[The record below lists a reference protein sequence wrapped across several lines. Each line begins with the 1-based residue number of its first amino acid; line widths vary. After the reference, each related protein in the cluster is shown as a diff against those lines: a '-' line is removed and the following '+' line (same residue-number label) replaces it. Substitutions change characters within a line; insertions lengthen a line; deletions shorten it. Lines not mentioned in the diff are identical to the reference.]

1 MSHSTLVRS
10 LALTTLL
17 AVAAM
22 SSAPA
27 TASAVGCDEIEAWY
41 ANGLTRAQ
49 IEQKVVAL
57 GAPVSRIDEC
67 VAELQVKAME
77 QAKRQAEEAHKLAA
91 ERAARQAAA
100 EESYAVEAEP
110 MDAPAAAPARPARTR
125 RAEAKRKSRRPAARP
140 RPAAA
145 ARSYNAPVTTG
156 GGLAAPRNRYEVRQD
171 IGSEG
176 YTDYGVGE
184 MFLVEDDALSTFSV
198 DVDTASYAISRRK
211 LQSGGLPPQASV
223 RVEEFVNAFDYAYS
237 APRDGRPFSVHM
249 EALANPEAGNHHIMR
264 VGVQGRELVGE
275 RKPVHLTFLVDVSG
289 SMSSA
294 DKLGLAK
301 RALHELVDNLGSE
314 DTVALATY
322 AGTERVVLEPTYTT
336 QKKTIHDA
344 IEGLRNGGGTS
355 MGSGME
361 LAYRMASEM
370 YLHGAENRVIVLSDG
385 DANIGRTSHDE
396 ILSTI
401 EHYAEE
407 GITLTTVGL
416 GMGNY
421 KDTMMEQLANKG
433 DGNYF
438 YIDSFKEAQKVFGQ
452 DLSGTIQTIAKD
464 VKIQVEFDPDA
475 VHGYRLIGYENR
487 DIADQ
492 DFRND
497 QVDAGEVGSGHQVTA
512 LYDVVL
518 KDGASADD
526 TIATVRLRAKKPG
539 PDRPAEEYTWAVP
552 VGEIH
557 GDFADASR
565 DSRSAWAVATF
576 AEKLRGSPH
585 AAEISYTDIYRYA
598 AGATD
603 GTDDH
608 RELLQ
613 LIDRAA
619 QLSGEGSPVAAR

>member
-1 MSHSTLVRS
+1 ML
-10 LALTTLL
+10 
-17 AVAAM
+17 
-22 SSAPA
+22 
-27 TASAVGCDEIEAWY
+27 
-41 ANGLTRAQ
+41 
-49 IEQKVVAL
+49 
-57 GAPVSRIDEC
+57 
-67 VAELQVKAME
+67 
-77 QAKRQAEEAHKLAA
+77 
-91 ERAARQAAA
+91 
-100 EESYAVEAEP
+100 
-110 MDAPAAAPARPARTR
+110 
-125 RAEAKRKSRRPAARP
+125 
-140 RPAAA
+140 
-145 ARSYNAPVTTG
+145 
-156 GGLAAPRNRYEVRQD
+156 
-171 IGSEG
+171 
-176 YTDYGVGE
+176 
-184 MFLVEDDALSTFSV
+184 
-198 DVDTASYAISRRK
+198 
-211 LQSGGLPPQASV
+211 
-223 RVEEFVNAFDYAYS
+223 
-237 APRDGRPFSVHM
+237 
-249 EALANPEAGNHHIMR
+249 
-264 VGVQGRELVGE
+264 QGRELVGE

-289 SMSSA
+289 SMSSP

-301 RALHELVDNLGSE
+301 RALHELVDNLGVE

-336 QKKTIHDA
+336 QKDTIHSA
-344 IEGLRNGGGTS
+344 IEGLQNGGGTS

-361 LAYRMASEM
+361 LAYKMASEM

-464 VKIQVEFDPDA
+464 VKIQVEFDEDA
-475 VHGYRLIGYENR
+475 VHAYRLIGYENR
-487 DIADQ
+487 DIADK

-512 LYDVVL
+512 VYDVVL
-518 KDGASADD
+518 KDDASAKD

-539 PDRPAEEYTWAVP
+539 PDRPAKEYTWAVP

-557 GDFADASR
+557 GTFSDASR

>member
-1 MSHSTLVRS
+1 MSKQSIVRA
-10 LALTTLL
+10 LALTSLL
-17 AVAAM
+17 GVIGLGG
-22 SSAPA
+22 PA
-27 TASAVGCDEIEAWY
+27 TAASVSCDQIEAWY
-41 ANGLTRAQ
+41 AQGLSRTQ
-49 IEQKVVAL
+49 VEQKVTAL
-57 GAPVSRIDEC
+57 GAPASRVDEGI
-67 VAELQVKAME
+67 AELQQKAVE
-77 QAKRQAEEAHKLAA
+77 QARQSA
-91 ERAARQAAA
+91 ERMQKEAERQTRSAAAA
-100 EESYAVEAEP
+100 EESISLDAAPAPAAEP
-110 MDAPAAAPARPARTR
+110 MEAAKRMPSQKVKQRPA
-125 RAEAKRKSRRPAARP
+125 SRRPSP
-140 RPAAA
+140 RPAPVANSYDATAA
-145 ARSYNAPVTTG
+145 
-156 GGLAAPRNRYEVRQD
+156 GGLSASPRAEGYAVRRD
-171 IGSEG
+171 IGSED

-184 MFLVEDDALSTFSV
+184 MFLVENDALSTFSV

-211 LQSGGLPPQASV
+211 LNSGGLPPQASV
-223 RVEEFVNAFDYAYS
+223 RVEEFVNAFDYSYAP
-237 APRDGRPFSVHM
+237 PRDGRPFSVQM
-249 EALANPEAGNHHIMR
+249 EALANPEVGNHHILR

-289 SMSSA
+289 SMSSP

-301 RALHELVDNLGSE
+301 RALHELVDNLGVE

-322 AGTERVVLEPTYTT
+322 AGTERIVLEPTYTT

-475 VHGYRLIGYENR
+475 VHAYRLIGYENR
-487 DIADQ
+487 DIADE

-518 KDGASADD
+518 KDDAGPKD
-526 TIATVRLRAKKPG
+526 TIATVRLRAKNPG
-539 PDRPAEEYTWAVP
+539 PDRPAKEYTWAVP

-557 GDFADASR
+557 GVFADASR

-585 AAEISYTDIYRYA
+585 AAEIAYTDIYRYA

-603 GTDDH
+603 GSDDH